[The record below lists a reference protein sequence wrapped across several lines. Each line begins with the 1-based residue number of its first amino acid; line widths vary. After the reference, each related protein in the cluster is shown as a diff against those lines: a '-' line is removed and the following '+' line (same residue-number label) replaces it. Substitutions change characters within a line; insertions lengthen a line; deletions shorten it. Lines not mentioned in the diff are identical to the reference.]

1 MLQFMFPGVK
11 ILITL
16 LYRIEFLLHQLLPLL
31 VSERL
36 PVEPLELRLQLLHL
50 LLGLR
55 LQLLL
60 LLYLKLTIPLL
71 QCGRCELLRV

>member
-31 VSERL
+31 LSERL
-36 PVEPLELRLQLLHL
+36 PVESLELRL
-50 LLGLR
+50 
-55 LQLLL
+55 
-60 LLYLKLTIPLL
+60 
-71 QCGRCELLRV
+71 